1 MLVRA
6 LMLSKE
12 QLTIASPEED
22 LKSALNKIESN
33 NFLSIP
39 VVDGKTFLGVISKE
53 RIFEEFFKGDYPDK
67 EAFLKKTSVKGI
79 YRNIIPRVDPND
91 LIERASR
98 VIETFGIPFV
108 AVVND
113 KGDFEGIVTHYVIF
127 HTFGEVFGI
136 NEGHR
141 ISVTLYDMPGQIA
154 RLTDI
159 INKMGGDIISFAV
172 LDPGVK
178 LDVKEIVLRVR
189 AVDLGALIEKIKEAG
204 FKVQ

>member
-6 LMLSKE
+6 LMLGKE
-12 QLTIASPEED
+12 KLITASPEES
-22 LKSALNKIESN
+22 LKSALDKIEDN

-39 VVDGKTFLGVISKE
+39 VVEGKTFLGVISKE
-53 RIFEEFFKGDYPDK
+53 RIYEEYFKGEYTDK
-67 EAFLKKTSVKGI
+67 ANFLEKTRVKSL

-91 LIERASR
+91 LIERSSR
-98 VIETFGIPFV
+98 VLETFGIPFV

-141 ISVTLYDMPGQIA
+141 ISVTLYDVPGQIA
-154 RLTDI
+154 KLTDI
-159 INKMGGDIISFAV
+159 ITKMGGDIISFVV

-178 LDVKEIVLRVR
+178 LDVKEIVIRVR
-189 AVDLGALIEKIKEAG
+189 ANDLGRLIDKLKEAG
-204 FKVQ
+204 YKLQ